1 MKNTTLV
8 VFFLLTKQ
16 ITIPFMHLKPP
27 FITSNVRLLRS
38 GCGNAKEYINLT
50 QHKARTSW
58 HYLKVKLVN
67 F

>member
-1 MKNTTLV
+1 
-8 VFFLLTKQ
+8 
-16 ITIPFMHLKPP
+16 MHLKPP